1 MSAVV
6 LTGVSRGLGAALF
19 DALAARGDAILALGR
34 GFTAPQRRLAAAEP
48 ERIRLRPADL
58 ADPAGLPDAA
68 ELAGFL
74 DPAGAG
80 RHGTALI
87 LNAAVVEPIGAV
99 GTLPA
104 ADLAAAVTVNLT
116 APMVLANAF
125 LAATGGATD
134 TAATGGGTGGPAA
147 RRDVLLVSSGAARR
161 VIGGW
166 SAYCATKAGAE
177 MFFAV
182 LAEQVAGQAGTRVVA
197 VDPGQ
202 MDTGMQEEIRAAYAA
217 GRYFPDGA
225 RWRDNHAQGR
235 MATPATVAR
244 RIVAEHLGTG

>member
-116 APMVLANAF
+116 VPMLLANAF
-125 LAATGGATD
+125 LAATY
-134 TAATGGGTGGPAA
+134 TAATGGGTGGPAV